1 MRVEKLCMPKR
12 LMVEIDPIL
21 KWQCK
26 SHTPLPPPPNQKKA
40 HISAEANIGSF
51 KKTASI

>member
-1 MRVEKLCMPKR
+1 MCVEKLCMHKI

-26 SHTPLPPPPNQKKA
+26 SPSRPQKA
-40 HISAEANIGSF
+40 HISAETHTGSF
-51 KKTASI
+51 LTA